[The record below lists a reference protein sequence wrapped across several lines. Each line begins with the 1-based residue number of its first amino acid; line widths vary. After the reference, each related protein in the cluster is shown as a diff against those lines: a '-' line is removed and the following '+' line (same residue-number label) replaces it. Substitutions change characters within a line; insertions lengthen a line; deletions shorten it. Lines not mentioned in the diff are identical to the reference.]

1 MPSFLTEIDNKFN
14 FLLKKKA
21 IARNDLIEL
30 KTFIINIYENDTMI
44 DIVFVSEIPIINF
57 VLNMTAKC
65 YTGFLNMVL

>member
-44 DIVFVSEIPIINF
+44 DIDELKNYQRKI
-57 VLNMTAKC
+57 LLDC
-65 YTGFLNMVL
+65 DTGDSDSD